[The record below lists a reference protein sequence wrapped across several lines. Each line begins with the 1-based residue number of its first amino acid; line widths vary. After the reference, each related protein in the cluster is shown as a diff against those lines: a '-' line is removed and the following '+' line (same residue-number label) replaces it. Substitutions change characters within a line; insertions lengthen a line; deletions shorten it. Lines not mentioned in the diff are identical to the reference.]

1 MAFTL
6 AALRGRPVVSTSLG
20 VGMATGLYG
29 LSFGALSAAAGLS
42 LWQTQVLSLFM
53 FSGGSQ
59 FAFVGVIAASGLGGA
74 VPAIISAWLLG
85 IRNGFYALR
94 MNGVL
99 SVVGLPKLIA
109 AQLTIDESNA
119 VSASQETEADSKLG
133 FWLAGGAVFVL
144 WNTFTFL
151 GALLGASI
159 GDPRTWGLDAAAAAA
174 FLGLVWPRLH
184 NLQAGAIASLAVI
197 FTVFLIGPMPSGIPV
212 IIAAPAAVAIVYALK
227 RTPLK
232 KYLSGES
239 KVTRG

>member
-1 MAFTL
+1 MAFKVAT
-6 AALRGRPVVSTSLG
+6 LRGRPVVSMAIG

-42 LWQTQVLSLFM
+42 IWQTQVLSLFM

-59 FAFVGVIAASGLGGA
+59 FAFVGVIAASGLGGV
-74 VPAIISAWLLG
+74 VPAIVSAWLLG

-99 SVVGLPKLIA
+99 SVVGLPKIIA

-119 VSASQETEADSKLG
+119 VSASQESESDSKLG
-133 FWLAGGAVFVL
+133 FWLAGGAVFVF
-144 WNTFTFL
+144 WNLFTYL
-151 GALLGASI
+151 GALLGSSI
-159 GDPRTWGLDAAAAAA
+159 GDPGTWGLDAAAAAA

-184 NLQAGAIASLAVI
+184 NLQAGAIAALAVI

-212 IIAAPAAVAIVYALK
+212 IIAAPVAVAIVYALK
-227 RTPLK
+227 RTSLK
-232 KYLSGES
+232 KYLEAGGS
-239 KVTRG
+239 RG